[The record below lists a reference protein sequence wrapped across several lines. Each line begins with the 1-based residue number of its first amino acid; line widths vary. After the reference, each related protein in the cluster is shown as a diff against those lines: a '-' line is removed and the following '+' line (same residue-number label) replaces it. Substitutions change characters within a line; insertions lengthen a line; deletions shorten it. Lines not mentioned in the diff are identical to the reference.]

1 MKISTSLSVAVA
13 TFALMGTVQAVP
25 DPMASLSAC
34 MSWAEDHKDTDAFIP
49 ASKRCYSLKEC
60 NTNHSDNAEEFRNCS
75 FQAEETYRAEMEM
88 IEGTG
93 IEKVSG
99 PGPAPVPVNMVT
111 PVGTN
116 PANSHYETDPTRK
129 GYKESAQE

>member
-13 TFALMGTVQAVP
+13 TLALMGTVQAVP
-25 DPMASLSAC
+25 DPMASLSTC
-34 MSWAEDHKDTDAFIP
+34 MSWAEDHKETDAFIP

-60 NTNHSDNAEEFRNCS
+60 NTNHSDNGEEFRDCS
-75 FQAEETYRAEMEM
+75 FQAEEIYRAEMEI

-93 IEKVSG
+93 IEKVSA
-99 PGPAPVPVNMVT
+99 PAPTPVNMVT

-116 PANSHYETDPTRK
+116 PANSFYETDPDRK
-129 GYKESAQE
+129 GYKESTQE